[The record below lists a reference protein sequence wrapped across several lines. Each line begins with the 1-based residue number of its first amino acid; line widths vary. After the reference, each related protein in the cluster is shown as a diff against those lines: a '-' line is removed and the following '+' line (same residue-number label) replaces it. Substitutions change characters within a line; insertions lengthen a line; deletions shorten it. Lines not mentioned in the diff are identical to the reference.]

1 MNEFSLTEKY
11 KDASPGATISR
22 IRAILNDLEI
32 VTQETWNRPC
42 PGIYSVRIEIT
53 GIQAGANGKGTSEE
67 FALASGLAELMERL
81 QNLVLYK
88 WYSPALLRHCGFGFA
103 PDEKVYTRLDL
114 HPSSPARRHLLLP
127 PLEEQGHDWF
137 HVFTGGLPSWLNDSE
152 PDAGRVFELLFR
164 LDQSEQ
170 VTAVPLYNVQED
182 AVVYMPYYLL
192 RLAYNTNGMAAG
204 NTPQEAL
211 VQGISEIFERYVTN
225 RILRDKITPPDIP
238 EQYLKQFPAIYET
251 MWRVQELNPSY
262 QLVFKDCSLGRGFPV
277 VALIVIDQ
285 NHQSYSVRF
294 GAHPSVAIALE
305 RCLTEIYQGRAASTL
320 EPLMAPFSFD
330 ERKSRSLSNSISIFR
345 FGIGHFPAELFL
357 KDPSYSFTEFPNV
370 DGLSNGD
377 LMQRLLGLIST
388 QGWRLLLRDMSFLGF
403 PTFHIII
410 PGISEINERLET
422 WLDFHIG
429 SQTASAI
436 LHSLE
441 TAGNSELEAVL
452 RHLRNPLLDTFG
464 GPIVSKIFAA
474 PLAGGNNSSLNIDPL
489 LFIAMASHKIG
500 KPADALAAMNLL
512 LARCRPES
520 DIVYYRCVRDYLGGL
535 AKGLPSDSIL
545 PVLEGFYP
553 APVIEKVIDRW
564 EDPPSIFKGFT
575 LPQCWN
581 CTTCSLR
588 ATCHY
593 DRIQALHKKIKDRFA
608 AHPIDQQRLRALF
621 V

>member
-1 MNEFSLTEKY
+1 MNEFSLTEKF
-11 KDASPGATISR
+11 KDAAPGVTISR
-22 IRAILNDLEI
+22 IRAILNDLEFA
-32 VTQETWNRPC
+32 TEEKWNHPC
-42 PGIYSVRIEIT
+42 QGIYSVRIEIA

-88 WYSPALLRHCGFGFA
+88 WYSPDLLRYRGFGFA
-103 PDEKVYTRLDL
+103 PDEKVLTRFDL
-114 HPSSPARRHLLLP
+114 RPASPALRHLLLP
-127 PLEEQGHDWF
+127 PLEGQSNDWF
-137 HVFTGGLPSWLNDSE
+137 HVFTGSLPSWLNDSE
-152 PDAGRVFELLFR
+152 PDAGRVFELLFQ

-170 VTAVPLYNVQED
+170 VTAVPLYSVQED
-182 AVVYMPYYLL
+182 AIVYMPYYLL

-204 NTPQEAL
+204 NTPQEAM
-211 VQGISEIFERYVTN
+211 VQGISEIFERYVTK

-238 EQYLKQFPAIYET
+238 EPYLQQFPAIFET
-251 MWRVQELNPSY
+251 MRRVQEMNPSY
-262 QLVFKDCSLGRGFPV
+262 RLIFKDCSLGMGFPV

-294 GAHPSVAIALE
+294 GAHPFVAIALE

-320 EPLMAPFSFD
+320 EPLMVPFSFD
-330 ERKSRSLSNSISIFR
+330 ERKSQSLSNSISLFR

-357 KDPSYSFTEFPNV
+357 TEPSYSFAEFPDV
-370 DGLSNGD
+370 SGLGNGD
-377 LMQRLLGLIST
+377 LMQRLLGLISA
-388 QGWRLLLRDMSFLGF
+388 QGWRLLVRDMSFLGF
-403 PTFHIII
+403 PAFHIII

-441 TAGNSELEAVL
+441 TADSSDLEVVL

-464 GPIVSKIFAA
+464 GPVVSKIFAA
-474 PLAGGNNSSLNIDPL
+474 PLAGGNNSSLSIDPL

-500 KPADALAAMNLL
+500 KSADALTAMNLL

-535 AKGLPSDSIL
+535 AKGLSSDSIL

-553 APVIEKVIDRW
+553 APVIEEAMDRW
-564 EDPPSIFKGFT
+564 ADPRNIFKNFS

-581 CTTCSLR
+581 CTSCSLR

-593 DRIQALHKKIKDRFA
+593 ERIQALHEKIKDRFA

-621 V
+621 L